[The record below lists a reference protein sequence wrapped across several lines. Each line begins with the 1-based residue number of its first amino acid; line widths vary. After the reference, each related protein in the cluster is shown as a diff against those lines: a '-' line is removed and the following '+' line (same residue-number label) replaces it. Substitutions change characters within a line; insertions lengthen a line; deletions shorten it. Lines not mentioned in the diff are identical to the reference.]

1 MKPLLSVKN
10 LKVYLHTKGDLVKIV
25 DGVDLSINRGE
36 TVGLVGET
44 GAGKTVTAFAILGM
58 NFLLGIP
65 GLVLRI
71 KDEKPVVLLSANS
84 GFVCVGAKKEEEVDY
99 SLSVEKSLDENQLL

>member
-36 TVGLVGET
+36 TVGLVGEA

-58 NFLLGIP
+58 NFLLGFQDWCY
-65 GLVLRI
+65 VS
-71 KDEKPVVLLSANS
+71 KM
-84 GFVCVGAKKEEEVDY
+84 
-99 SLSVEKSLDENQLL
+99 KSQ